1 MVIMKWSQESTKCVH
16 CTVCSRDQFISKN
29 FYILESPT
37 VLPISFGRDVV
48 NQGEVGQ
55 LLCTVVKGDEPLS
68 IAWSLQ
74 GEQLSSG
81 PDLTTSQIGSRMS
94 LLIISSV
101 SYRHTGRYTCTASN
115 AAGSDSS
122 SAELKVNG
130 KYNFYITDPL
140 IYFFLKN

>member
-1 MVIMKWSQESTKCVH
+1 
-16 CTVCSRDQFISKN
+16 
-29 FYILESPT
+29 
-37 VLPISFGRDVV
+37 
-48 NQGEVGQ
+48 VGQ

-130 KYNFYITDPL
+130 KYNFYITKLRHLYLAILTISD
-140 IYFFLKN
+140 LKMGQKKPRSLT

>member
-1 MVIMKWSQESTKCVH
+1 
-16 CTVCSRDQFISKN
+16 
-29 FYILESPT
+29 
-37 VLPISFGRDVV
+37 
-48 NQGEVGQ
+48 
-55 LLCTVVKGDEPLS
+55 VKGDEPLS

-81 PDLTTSQIGSRMS
+81 PDLTTSQIGSRTS
-94 LLIISSV
+94 LLMISSV

-130 KYNFYITDPL
+130 NNYLKKQMKAPKFFNFTDG
-140 IYFFLKN
+140 FQSH